1 MRVFVT
7 DSRIHRLMVVTCR
20 VTALRNRNASAMPD
34 AFRNHDA
41 HDYAERIR
49 ERLQERVSRKGS
61 GDDS

>member
-20 VTALRNRNASAMPD
+20 VTALGNRNASAMPD

-41 HDYAERIR
+41 HDYAAGKG
-49 ERLQERVSRKGS
+49 QETIL
-61 GDDS
+61 DSH